1 MADAFRTQVLQNKDA
16 ATTPVVTL
24 GSCSFLYT
32 REARESEGNS
42 RALLLTRRRLRL
54 PRGFR
59 TTSTCWFSRRATQTR
74 LLRSAS
80 CSRRAAHARSPTQA
94 VRQ

>member
-32 REARESEGNS
+32 REARA
-42 RALLLTRRRLRL
+42 RA
-54 PRGFR
+54 
-59 TTSTCWFSRRATQTR
+59 SATC
-74 LLRSAS
+74 
-80 CSRRAAHARSPTQA
+80 ARSH
-94 VRQ
+94 

>member
-32 REARESEGNS
+32 REAR
-42 RALLLTRRRLRL
+42 AKA
-54 PRGFR
+54 
-59 TTSTCWFSRRATQTR
+59 RATR
-74 LLRSAS
+74 
-80 CSRRAAHARSPTQA
+80 ARSC
-94 VRQ
+94 